1 MLARTQ
7 DRLAKERA
15 MRRRQLKKL
24 WARLAELAHRPAR
37 DTLLLK
43 LGAAK
48 SQYPAAWR
56 LVEVEVAKDG
66 ALAFCPRKHRLR
78 ELCRREGR
86 YLLRSNLCTIDPG
99 QTGNSICC

>member
-1 MLARTQ
+1 
-7 DRLAKERA
+7 

-24 WARLAELAHRPAR
+24 WARLTELQRMAPTR

-66 ALAFCPRKHRLR
+66 VLAFCLRKKNCANSAVAKAATSCAPTSAQMTRPR
-78 ELCRREGR
+78 
-86 YLLRSNLCTIDPG
+86 S
-99 QTGNSICC
+99 GNSTCC